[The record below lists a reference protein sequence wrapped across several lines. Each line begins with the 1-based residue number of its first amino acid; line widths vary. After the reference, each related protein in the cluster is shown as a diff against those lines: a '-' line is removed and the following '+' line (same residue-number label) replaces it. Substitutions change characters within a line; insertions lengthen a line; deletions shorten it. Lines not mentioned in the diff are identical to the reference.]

1 MDLFQNLEIIN
12 SKVER
17 VKDNATT
24 CKKVKL
30 ELDTLLIIFIFLPF
44 SSLSL
49 SNYFNFLYP
58 YTLKRYIV

>member
-30 ELDTLLIIFIFLPF
+30 ELDTLLFLF
-44 SSLSL
+44 SCRSPLSL
-49 SNYFNFLYP
+49 IILTFFNL
-58 YTLKRYIV
+58 TRSKDT

>member
-30 ELDTLLIIFIFLPF
+30 ELDTLLIILF
-44 SSLSL
+44 SCHSPLSL
-49 SNYFNFLYP
+49 IILTFFILTRSKD
-58 YTLKRYIV
+58 T

>member
-58 YTLKRYIV
+58 

>member
-17 VKDNATT
+17 VKDNAAT

-44 SSLSL
+44 SSLS
-49 SNYFNFLYP
+49 NYFNFL
-58 YTLKRYIV
+58 

>member
-24 CKKVKL
+24 RKKVKL
-30 ELDTLLIIFIFLPF
+30 ERDTLLIIFIFLPF
-44 SSLSL
+44 SSL